1 MRLLPL
7 MDADAPEQRG
17 TGGGRPA
24 GRERPASVVLRE
36 EGESVAAMM
45 DPANKSLADALKITF
60 RLLQLAMVVLLGL
73 FVFSGLQPVKE
84 GESGLRLMFGRL
96 EERDVAPGMRFAL
109 PAPVGEIVRVP
120 TGNEEI
126 EDSTA
131 FYPFASAEQR
141 AQGAQ
146 GLPYSGELDPSR
158 DGSVL
163 TGDQAVAHLIL
174 RIQYRRSDPA
184 SYAEN
189 VLDTA
194 TENLMVLSAARRGMV
209 RACAEISIDD
219 LLREQDAGAIAGRA
233 QQVAQETLDEAS
245 SGITIE
251 RINLVQRIP
260 PRYLLDAF
268 NKVQNAQ
275 STLEK
280 TREEALT
287 AANQTLNSMAGLASD
302 DLMDLIDQYDR
313 AMDQRATIE
322 AGGAIEADEML
333 NAEAIL
339 ADIDAML
346 EGRAVTLNGQTI
358 EGETSGEATA
368 ILQRAAVDQS
378 RLVNGRQAALQMFLA
393 KLEQYENNPSV
404 MLQREWTSSMSV
416 LLARDFTQKYVSPGT
431 GGLRQFLINQD
442 PNIIRELDEA
452 IKRREATQAAEERMG
467 TFLNQRFDTPTGGT
481 FARPD

>member
-1 MRLLPL
+1 MRPLWL
-7 MDADAPEQRG
+7 MDADAPDARG
-17 TGGGRPA
+17 GGGGRVP

-36 EGESVAAMM
+36 EGENVSAMM

-126 EDSTA
+126 EDSSA
-131 FYPFASAEQR
+131 FYPFASPEQR

-146 GLPYSGELDPSR
+146 GLPYSSELDPSR

-163 TGDQAVAHLIL
+163 TGDQAVAHMIL

-184 SYAEN
+184 LFAEN
-189 VLDTA
+189 VLDRG

-209 RACAEISIDD
+209 RACAEATIDD
-219 LLREQDAGAIAGRA
+219 VLREQDSGAIAGRA
-233 QQVAQETLDEAS
+233 LEVAQRTLDDAS

-251 RINLVQRIP
+251 RINIVQRIP

-275 STLEK
+275 TQAGQQ
-280 TREEALT
+280 EEQAKT
-287 AANQTLNSMAGLASD
+287 AANQTLNSMAGLASEP
-302 DLMDLIDQYDR
+302 LIRLIDQYDR
-313 AMDQRATIE
+313 AMDQLATLEDGGQIE
-322 AGGAIEADEML
+322 ASEML
-333 NAEAIL
+333 DAEAIL
-339 ADIDAML
+339 ANIDAML
-346 EGRAVTLNGQTI
+346 EGRPVSIDGQMY
-358 EGETSGEATA
+358 ENLTSGEATA
-368 ILQRAAVDQS
+368 ILQRAAVDRA
-378 RLVNGRQAALQMFLA
+378 RLVNGRQAQLQMFLA
-393 KLEQYENNPSV
+393 KLEQFENNPSV
-404 MLQREWTSSMSV
+404 MLQREWSSAMGV
-416 LLARDFTQKYVSPGT
+416 LLSRDFTQKYMVPRI
-431 GGLRQFLINQD
+431 GGRIDLLINQD

-452 IKRREATQAAEERMG
+452 IKRREATEAAEER
-467 TFLNQRFDTPTGGT
+467 TNEFLRGRYSTPTGT

>member
-1 MRLLPL
+1 M
-7 MDADAPEQRG
+7 
-17 TGGGRPA
+17 
-24 GRERPASVVLRE
+24 VLRE

-73 FVFSGLQPVKE
+73 FVFSGLQPVRE

-120 TGNEEI
+120 TGNVEI
-126 EDSTA
+126 EDATA
-131 FYPFASAEQR
+131 FYPFASPEQR

-146 GLPYSGELDPSR
+146 GLPYSAELDPSR

-174 RIQYRRSDPA
+174 KIQYRRSNPA
-184 SYAEN
+184 LYAEN
-189 VLDTA
+189 VLDTG
-194 TENLMVLSAARRGMV
+194 TEGLLVLSAARRGMV
-209 RACAEISIDD
+209 RACAEVSIDD
-219 LLREQDAGAIAGRA
+219 LLREQEAGAIAGRA
-233 QQVAQETLDEAS
+233 LTVAQATLDEAS

-275 STLEK
+275 SALEK
-280 TREEALT
+280 TLEEART
-287 AANQTLNSMAGLASD
+287 AENQMLNSMAGLASRH
-302 DLMDLIDQYDR
+302 LIDLIDQYDR
-313 AMDQRATIE
+313 AIDQRATIE
-322 AGGAIEADEML
+322 AGGAIEAGEML
-333 NAEAIL
+333 EAGAIL
-339 ADIDAML
+339 TNIDAML
-346 EGRAVTLNGQTI
+346 EGRAVTLNGETL
-358 EGETSGEATA
+358 ENLTSGQATA
-368 ILQRAAVDQS
+368 ILQRAAVDRS

-404 MLQREWTSSMSV
+404 MLQREWSSAMAV
-416 LLARDFTQKYVSPGT
+416 LLSRDFVQKYVAPFE
-431 GGLRQFLINQD
+431 GGRLVLDINQD

-452 IKRREATQAAEERMG
+452 IKRREATAAALERTN
-467 TFLNQRFDTPTGGT
+467 TFLNQRFDTPTGGS